1 MNSPIEPLDEIDT
14 IDRDIDMIDKGKNE
28 CLVNSNNNGYLV
40 VEQADPLLNTEKKV
54 IDTWNN
60 DENMILYLIVDTI
73 DDTITWKVGI
83 LQIMLEL
90 HLVISLGR

>member
-1 MNSPIEPLDEIDT
+1 MSPLDEIDT

-28 CLVNSNNNGYLV
+28 CLVNNNNNEDLV

-60 DENMILYLIVDTI
+60 DENMILNLIVDTM